1 MLLPDRIARETPNN
15 SDKVAILTPWFDKN
29 GAAIAL
35 GNNIS
40 TRLYEITA
48 ITVAIHEYFA

>member
-15 SDKVAILTPWFDKN
+15 SDQVAILTPWFDEN
-29 GAAIAL
+29 GVAIAL

-48 ITVAIHEYFA
+48 ITVAIHEYFD